1 MGVLTAEVYDYNEV
15 GFTEGGVHTR
25 THYFTM
31 VCGSDGRYR
40 FVSKRSQIIDPA
52 QVSVEGYFLSI
63 GQIGEITPEIE
74 AEFALTQA
82 GILDGNILL
91 YHIQHT
97 ASGYQMYLY
106 GVNPRTGGVIR
117 SAEIPEQPESSALL
131 RAEVT
136 ADGTGVLVF
145 AEDRV
150 ILLDSRLSQV
160 EELVLP
166 EEAQGLEYDCS
177 DDGEQLCYVD
187 DTGLWLLRTEDTE
200 PILLAAH
207 PTQPEGERRSV
218 WHRSA
223 VYPAGQLDPGS
234 GSPGRAAPCTIPG
247 MTWMSWKKSW
257 RSRRTTAGRTRRRTM
272 RTKRLSPVCWKAGG
286 YPSIPGQ

>member
-1 MGVLTAEVYDYNEV
+1 MTITKSAYR
-15 GFTEGGVHTR
+15 GGVHTR

-106 GVNPRTGGVIR
+106 GVNSRTGGVIR
-117 SAEIPEQPESSALL
+117 SAEIPEQPESS
-131 RAEVT
+131 
-136 ADGTGVLVF
+136 
-145 AEDRV
+145 
-150 ILLDSRLSQV
+150 
-160 EELVLP
+160 
-166 EEAQGLEYDCS
+166 
-177 DDGEQLCYVD
+177 
-187 DTGLWLLRTEDTE
+187 
-200 PILLAAH
+200 
-207 PTQPEGERRSV
+207 
-218 WHRSA
+218 
-223 VYPAGQLDPGS
+223 
-234 GSPGRAAPCTIPG
+234 RAAPGRGYSGWHGCPG
-247 MTWMSWKKSW
+247 
-257 RSRRTTAGRTRRRTM
+257 
-272 RTKRLSPVCWKAGG
+272 LC
-286 YPSIPGQ
+286 